1 MRKVTVTLSRHQT
14 RLALIPILIELLL
27 FVVFKNRTRER
38 FLTCL
43 PPQSF
48 KCGASLI
55 TPRFLATAYHCF
67 YSSEFPKLNFDTDC
81 QEAGQCYAVIRQ
93 HDLTVKEAWERKI
106 DISQVHRPPFGNSDL
121 ALAELAEAVVLDS
134 RAQPVKI
141 ATERLR
147 VDDLV
152 LHLGWGR
159 AFQGAFPDTLLKVQL
174 RVSEVDPSSDQTF
187 TAVGANELGIPVD
200 PCDGDSGGPL
210 LYKKDGEWE
219 LYATLQGGG
228 YDCEDDKTSGVGI
241 WNSLAHHNDWIRDV
255 INAAGENQGFR
266 EYW

>member
-1 MRKVTVTLSRHQT
+1 
-14 RLALIPILIELLL
+14 LIELLL
-27 FVVFKNRTRER
+27 FVVFKNRTRESC
-38 FLTCL
+38 LTCL

-152 LHLGWGR
+152 LHLGWGQ

-187 TAVGANELGIPVD
+187 TAVGATELGIPVD

-210 LYKKDGEWE
+210 LYRKDGEWQ

-228 YDCEDDKTSGVGI
+228 NDCEDDKTSGDGV

>member
-1 MRKVTVTLSRHQT
+1 MSKVTVTLSRHQT

-27 FVVFKNRTRER
+27 FV
-38 FLTCL
+38 
-43 PPQSF
+43 
-48 KCGASLI
+48 
-55 TPRFLATAYHCF
+55 
-67 YSSEFPKLNFDTDC
+67 
-81 QEAGQCYAVIRQ
+81 
-93 HDLTVKEAWERKI
+93 DLTVKEAWERKI

-152 LHLGWGR
+152 LHLGWGQ

-187 TAVGANELGIPVD
+187 TAVGATELGIPVD

-210 LYKKDGEWE
+210 LY
-219 LYATLQGGG
+219 TLFIKSYPTPGGG
-228 YDCEDDKTSGVGI
+228 V
-241 WNSLAHHNDWIRDV
+241 LR
-255 INAAGENQGFR
+255 
-266 EYW
+266 

>member
-1 MRKVTVTLSRHQT
+1 M
-14 RLALIPILIELLL
+14 
-27 FVVFKNRTRER
+27 
-38 FLTCL
+38 
-43 PPQSF
+43 
-48 KCGASLI
+48 
-55 TPRFLATAYHCF
+55 
-67 YSSEFPKLNFDTDC
+67 
-81 QEAGQCYAVIRQ
+81 
-93 HDLTVKEAWERKI
+93 
-106 DISQVHRPPFGNSDL
+106 
-121 ALAELAEAVVLDS
+121 VLDS
-134 RAQPVKI
+134 RAQLVKM

-210 LYKKDGEWE
+210 LYKKDGEWQ